1 LSCAVPLLLVVL
13 VFGWRELF
21 NPDHKVAIP
30 DSSMHQPA
38 GGFWQTVLGGLV
50 ILWLG
55 LGITLSLWLPVTGL
69 ATGIYRFSNLP
80 HFKGIVVPSY
90 QSWEDGKNAARLAK
104 LVSSKPV
111 FIINPRASY
120 YYFLS
125 GVNNPTRYDYPV
137 EAVFGDH
144 GQEDVIEA
152 INQNQLRYVCLAPL
166 ESFTMKPALLGDYV
180 QKSMN
185 DVRNLDFCKL
195 YKTRNQ

>member
-1 LSCAVPLLLVVL
+1 
-13 VFGWRELF
+13 
-21 NPDHKVAIP
+21 
-30 DSSMHQPA
+30 
-38 GGFWQTVLGGLV
+38 V

-55 LGITLSLWLPVTGL
+55 LGVILSLWLPVAGL
-69 ATGIYRFSNLP
+69 ATGVYRFSNLP

-104 LVSSKPV
+104 LVNSQPV

-125 GVNNPTRYDYPV
+125 GIENPTRYDYPV
-137 EAVFGDH
+137 ETIFGDH

-166 ESFTMKPALLGDYV
+166 ESFNLKPALLGDYV

-195 YKTRNQ
+195 YKARNQ